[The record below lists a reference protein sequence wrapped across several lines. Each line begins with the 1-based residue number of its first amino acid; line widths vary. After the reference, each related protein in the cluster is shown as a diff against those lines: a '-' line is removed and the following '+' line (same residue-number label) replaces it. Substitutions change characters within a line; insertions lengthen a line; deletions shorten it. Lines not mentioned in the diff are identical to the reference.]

1 MTTVYFHGSL
11 ANYIESAT
19 VVDTTIRK
27 AINLIASQ
35 VNGLRAAL
43 LAGSWHVTRGSD
55 EISEEGLDL
64 NAGKEIH
71 IYPALI
77 GASSGLT
84 MVILGAAMI
93 AGGWMAAGVLLEAMT
108 AASVIGSGIGFVASG
123 LITMFM
129 GPLKPDYEKSEANN
143 QAPSFLF
150 NGPTNSSTQGFPV
163 PVVIGRCRVGSVVV
177 SAGLEIADLTS
188 SQFEDLV
195 DEDN

>member
-1 MTTVYFHGSL
+1 
-11 ANYIESAT
+11 
-19 VVDTTIRK
+19 
-27 AINLIASQ
+27 
-35 VNGLRAAL
+35 
-43 LAGSWHVTRGSD
+43 
-55 EISEEGLDL
+55 
-64 NAGKEIH
+64 
-71 IYPALI
+71 
-77 GASSGLT
+77 
-84 MVILGAAMI
+84 
-93 AGGWMAAGVLLEAMT
+93 
-108 AASVIGSGIGFVASG
+108 
-123 LITMFM
+123 MFM